1 MFITIEIH
9 CKTNIG
15 GSVRIGY
22 TKINL
27 EKRYFNKGYSDKL
40 R

>member
-1 MFITIEIH
+1 MFLTIEIH
-9 CKTNIG
+9 IKKLSGTQ
-15 GSVRIGY
+15 RIGF

-27 EKRYFNKGYSDKL
+27 EKRYFNEIYEDKL